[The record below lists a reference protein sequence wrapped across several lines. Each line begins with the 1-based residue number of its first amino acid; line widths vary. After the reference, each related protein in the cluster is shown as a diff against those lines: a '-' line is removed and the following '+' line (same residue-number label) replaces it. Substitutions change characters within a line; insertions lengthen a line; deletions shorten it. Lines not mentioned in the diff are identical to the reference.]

1 MLAAAAT
8 ARLAEAGV
16 PSARF
21 DAEAL
26 LAEALGIDRG
36 RIPIADDA
44 TPEQAAAYEALL
56 ARRAAREPLQ
66 HILGRTYF
74 GPLTL
79 AVGPGVFVPRPE
91 TELLAV
97 WAARQV
103 GRGAAIVDLCA
114 GGGGKTLA
122 LAALTGNRGR
132 LVATDGDPRRLA
144 PIHERLRR
152 AKAQAEVRTPRGG
165 RGRADVLEDLDGKVD
180 RVLVDAPCTGSGTW
194 RRNPDA
200 KWRLRPGSLAL
211 RTAEQAQVLGVL
223 TSERFCDKAVAQ
235 TWATLLDEGTYL
247 CSMST
252 MHRILRE
259 HDMAGERRRQAT
271 HPPRQRPTDG
281 IPGLPTH
288 DNGLA
293 HGGLLEITKVTR
305 QIPGQIV
312 IAADDPVTGHGN
324 DQGFSHVLAS
334 SGFGQMAI
342 GALMPG

>member
-114 GGGGKTLA
+114 GSGALGLYLAATVPGSRVVLVERDPAALDYLRRNAAAAA
-122 LAALTGNRGR
+122 LAGTATVLDADVRDPELPDRVAELLGTVDLVVTNPPYVPEGADLDREAAADPAAALFSG
-132 LVATDGDPRRLA
+132 ADGLDLIRELA
-144 PIHERLRR
+144 PLAARLL
-152 AKAQAEVRTPRGG
+152 AAGG
-165 RGRADVLEDLDGKVD
+165 AVAVEHDDSNGAG
-180 RVLVDAPCTGSGTW
+180 
-194 RRNPDA
+194 
-200 KWRLRPGSLAL
+200 
-211 RTAEQAQVLGVL
+211 TAELLRAAGFGGVA
-223 TSERFCDKAVAQ
+223 E
-235 TWATLLDEGTYL
+235 
-247 CSMST
+247 
-252 MHRILRE
+252 HRDL
-259 HDMAGERRRQAT
+259 AGR
-271 HPPRQRPTDG
+271 PRY
-281 IPGLPTH
+281 
-288 DNGLA
+288 
-293 HGGLLEITKVTR
+293 
-305 QIPGQIV
+305 
-312 IAADDPVTGHGN
+312 VTGRM
-324 DQGFSHVLAS
+324 D
-334 SGFGQMAI
+334 
-342 GALMPG
+342 P

>member
-1 MLAAAAT
+1 MTRPTMLAAAAT

-114 GGGGKTLA
+114 GSGALGLYLAATVPGSRVVLVERDPAALEYLRRNAAAAA
-122 LAALTGNRGR
+122 LAGTATVLDADVRDPELPDRVAELLGTVDLVVTNPPYVPEGADLDREAAADPAAALFSG
-132 LVATDGDPRRLA
+132 ADGLDLIRDLA
-144 PIHERLRR
+144 PLAARLL
-152 AKAQAEVRTPRGG
+152 AAGG
-165 RGRADVLEDLDGKVD
+165 AVAVEHDDSNGAG
-180 RVLVDAPCTGSGTW
+180 
-194 RRNPDA
+194 
-200 KWRLRPGSLAL
+200 
-211 RTAEQAQVLGVL
+211 TAELLRAAGFGGVA
-223 TSERFCDKAVAQ
+223 E
-235 TWATLLDEGTYL
+235 
-247 CSMST
+247 
-252 MHRILRE
+252 HRDL
-259 HDMAGERRRQAT
+259 AGR
-271 HPPRQRPTDG
+271 PRY
-281 IPGLPTH
+281 
-288 DNGLA
+288 
-293 HGGLLEITKVTR
+293 
-305 QIPGQIV
+305 
-312 IAADDPVTGHGN
+312 VTGRM
-324 DQGFSHVLAS
+324 D
-334 SGFGQMAI
+334 
-342 GALMPG
+342 P

>member
-114 GGGGKTLA
+114 GSGALGLYLAATVPGSRVVLVERDPAALDYLRRNAAAAA
-122 LAALTGNRGR
+122 LAGTATVLDADVRDPELPDRVAELLGTVDLVVTNPPYVPEGADLDREAAADPAAALFSG
-132 LVATDGDPRRLA
+132 ADGLDLIRDLA
-144 PIHERLRR
+144 PLAARLL
-152 AKAQAEVRTPRGG
+152 AAGG
-165 RGRADVLEDLDGKVD
+165 AVAVEHDDSNGAG
-180 RVLVDAPCTGSGTW
+180 
-194 RRNPDA
+194 
-200 KWRLRPGSLAL
+200 
-211 RTAEQAQVLGVL
+211 TAELLRAAGFGGV
-223 TSERFCDKAVAQ
+223 TE
-235 TWATLLDEGTYL
+235 
-247 CSMST
+247 
-252 MHRILRE
+252 HRDL
-259 HDMAGERRRQAT
+259 AGR
-271 HPPRQRPTDG
+271 PRY
-281 IPGLPTH
+281 
-288 DNGLA
+288 
-293 HGGLLEITKVTR
+293 
-305 QIPGQIV
+305 
-312 IAADDPVTGHGN
+312 VTGRM
-324 DQGFSHVLAS
+324 D
-334 SGFGQMAI
+334 
-342 GALMPG
+342 P

>member
-26 LAEALGIDRG
+26 LAQALGIDRG

-114 GGGGKTLA
+114 GSGALGLYLAATVPGSRVVLVERDPAALDYLRRNAAAAA
-122 LAALTGNRGR
+122 LAGTATVLDADVRDPELPDRVAELLGTVDLVVTNPPYVPEGADLDREAAADPAAALFSG
-132 LVATDGDPRRLA
+132 ADGLDLIRDLA
-144 PIHERLRR
+144 PLAARLL
-152 AKAQAEVRTPRGG
+152 AAGG
-165 RGRADVLEDLDGKVD
+165 AVAVEHDDSNGAG
-180 RVLVDAPCTGSGTW
+180 
-194 RRNPDA
+194 
-200 KWRLRPGSLAL
+200 
-211 RTAEQAQVLGVL
+211 TAELLRAAGFGGVA
-223 TSERFCDKAVAQ
+223 E
-235 TWATLLDEGTYL
+235 
-247 CSMST
+247 
-252 MHRILRE
+252 HRDL
-259 HDMAGERRRQAT
+259 AGR
-271 HPPRQRPTDG
+271 PRY
-281 IPGLPTH
+281 
-288 DNGLA
+288 
-293 HGGLLEITKVTR
+293 
-305 QIPGQIV
+305 
-312 IAADDPVTGHGN
+312 VTGRM
-324 DQGFSHVLAS
+324 D
-334 SGFGQMAI
+334 
-342 GALMPG
+342 P

>member
-114 GGGGKTLA
+114 GSGALGLYLAATVPGSRVVLVERDPAALEYLRRNAAAAA
-122 LAALTGNRGR
+122 LAGTATVLDADVRDPELPDRVAELLGTVDLVVTNPPYVPEGADLDREAAADPADALFSG
-132 LVATDGDPRRLA
+132 ADGLDLIRDLA
-144 PIHERLRR
+144 PLAARLL
-152 AKAQAEVRTPRGG
+152 AAGG
-165 RGRADVLEDLDGKVD
+165 VVAVEHDDSNGAG
-180 RVLVDAPCTGSGTW
+180 
-194 RRNPDA
+194 
-200 KWRLRPGSLAL
+200 
-211 RTAEQAQVLGVL
+211 TAELLRAAGFGGVA
-223 TSERFCDKAVAQ
+223 E
-235 TWATLLDEGTYL
+235 
-247 CSMST
+247 
-252 MHRILRE
+252 HRDL
-259 HDMAGERRRQAT
+259 AGR
-271 HPPRQRPTDG
+271 PRY
-281 IPGLPTH
+281 
-288 DNGLA
+288 
-293 HGGLLEITKVTR
+293 
-305 QIPGQIV
+305 
-312 IAADDPVTGHGN
+312 VTGRM
-324 DQGFSHVLAS
+324 D
-334 SGFGQMAI
+334 
-342 GALMPG
+342 P

>member
-1 MLAAAAT
+1 MTRPTMLAAAAT

-114 GGGGKTLA
+114 GSGALGLYLAATVPGSRVVLVERDPAALDYLRRNAAAAA
-122 LAALTGNRGR
+122 LAGTATVLDADVRDPELPDRVAELLGTVDLVVTNPPYVPEGADLDREAAADPAAALFSG
-132 LVATDGDPRRLA
+132 ADGLDLIRELA
-144 PIHERLRR
+144 PLAARLL
-152 AKAQAEVRTPRGG
+152 AAGG
-165 RGRADVLEDLDGKVD
+165 AVAVEHDDSNGAG
-180 RVLVDAPCTGSGTW
+180 
-194 RRNPDA
+194 
-200 KWRLRPGSLAL
+200 
-211 RTAEQAQVLGVL
+211 TAELLRAAGFGGVA
-223 TSERFCDKAVAQ
+223 E
-235 TWATLLDEGTYL
+235 
-247 CSMST
+247 
-252 MHRILRE
+252 HRDL
-259 HDMAGERRRQAT
+259 AGR
-271 HPPRQRPTDG
+271 PRY
-281 IPGLPTH
+281 
-288 DNGLA
+288 
-293 HGGLLEITKVTR
+293 
-305 QIPGQIV
+305 
-312 IAADDPVTGHGN
+312 VTGRM
-324 DQGFSHVLAS
+324 D
-334 SGFGQMAI
+334 
-342 GALMPG
+342 P

>member
-1 MLAAAAT
+1 MTRPTMLAAAAT

-114 GGGGKTLA
+114 GSGALGLYLAATVPGSRVVLVERDPAALDYLRRNAAAAA
-122 LAALTGNRGR
+122 LAGTATVLDADVRDPELPDRVAELLGTVDLVVTNPPYVPEGADLDREAAADPAAALFSG
-132 LVATDGDPRRLA
+132 ADGLDLIRDLA
-144 PIHERLRR
+144 PLAARLL
-152 AKAQAEVRTPRGG
+152 AAGG
-165 RGRADVLEDLDGKVD
+165 AVAVEHDDSNGAG
-180 RVLVDAPCTGSGTW
+180 
-194 RRNPDA
+194 
-200 KWRLRPGSLAL
+200 
-211 RTAEQAQVLGVL
+211 TAELLRAAGFGGV
-223 TSERFCDKAVAQ
+223 TE
-235 TWATLLDEGTYL
+235 
-247 CSMST
+247 
-252 MHRILRE
+252 HRDL
-259 HDMAGERRRQAT
+259 AGR
-271 HPPRQRPTDG
+271 PRY
-281 IPGLPTH
+281 
-288 DNGLA
+288 
-293 HGGLLEITKVTR
+293 
-305 QIPGQIV
+305 
-312 IAADDPVTGHGN
+312 VTGRM
-324 DQGFSHVLAS
+324 D
-334 SGFGQMAI
+334 
-342 GALMPG
+342 P

>member
-1 MLAAAAT
+1 MTRPTMLAAAAT

-114 GGGGKTLA
+114 GSGALGLYLAATVPGSRVVLVERDPAALDYLRRNAAAAA
-122 LAALTGNRGR
+122 LAGTATVLDADVRDPELPDRVAEMLGTVDLVVTNPPYVPEGADLDREAAADPAAALFSG
-132 LVATDGDPRRLA
+132 ADGLDLIRELA
-144 PIHERLRR
+144 PLAARLL
-152 AKAQAEVRTPRGG
+152 AAGG
-165 RGRADVLEDLDGKVD
+165 AVAVEHDDSNGAG
-180 RVLVDAPCTGSGTW
+180 
-194 RRNPDA
+194 
-200 KWRLRPGSLAL
+200 
-211 RTAEQAQVLGVL
+211 TAELLRAAGFGGVA
-223 TSERFCDKAVAQ
+223 E
-235 TWATLLDEGTYL
+235 
-247 CSMST
+247 
-252 MHRILRE
+252 HRDL
-259 HDMAGERRRQAT
+259 AGR
-271 HPPRQRPTDG
+271 PRY
-281 IPGLPTH
+281 
-288 DNGLA
+288 
-293 HGGLLEITKVTR
+293 
-305 QIPGQIV
+305 
-312 IAADDPVTGHGN
+312 VTGRM
-324 DQGFSHVLAS
+324 D
-334 SGFGQMAI
+334 
-342 GALMPG
+342 P

>member
-1 MLAAAAT
+1 MTRPTMLAAAAT

-114 GGGGKTLA
+114 GSGALGLYLAATVPGSRVVLVERDPAALEYLRRNAAAAA
-122 LAALTGNRGR
+122 LAGTATVLDADVRDPELPDRVAELLGTVDLVVTNPPYVPEGADLDREAAADPADALFSG
-132 LVATDGDPRRLA
+132 ADGLDLIRDLA
-144 PIHERLRR
+144 PLAARLL
-152 AKAQAEVRTPRGG
+152 AAGG
-165 RGRADVLEDLDGKVD
+165 VVAVEHDDSNGAG
-180 RVLVDAPCTGSGTW
+180 
-194 RRNPDA
+194 
-200 KWRLRPGSLAL
+200 
-211 RTAEQAQVLGVL
+211 TAELLRAAGFGGVA
-223 TSERFCDKAVAQ
+223 E
-235 TWATLLDEGTYL
+235 
-247 CSMST
+247 
-252 MHRILRE
+252 HRDL
-259 HDMAGERRRQAT
+259 AGR
-271 HPPRQRPTDG
+271 PRY
-281 IPGLPTH
+281 
-288 DNGLA
+288 
-293 HGGLLEITKVTR
+293 
-305 QIPGQIV
+305 
-312 IAADDPVTGHGN
+312 VTGRM
-324 DQGFSHVLAS
+324 D
-334 SGFGQMAI
+334 
-342 GALMPG
+342 P

>member
-114 GGGGKTLA
+114 GSGALGLYLAATVPGSRVVLVERDPAALDYLRRNAAAAA
-122 LAALTGNRGR
+122 LAGTATVLDADVRDPELPDRVAELLGTVDLVVTNPPYVPEGADLDREAAADPADALFSG
-132 LVATDGDPRRLA
+132 ADGLDLIRDLA
-144 PIHERLRR
+144 PLAARLL
-152 AKAQAEVRTPRGG
+152 AAGG
-165 RGRADVLEDLDGKVD
+165 AVAVEHDDSNGAG
-180 RVLVDAPCTGSGTW
+180 
-194 RRNPDA
+194 
-200 KWRLRPGSLAL
+200 
-211 RTAEQAQVLGVL
+211 TAELLRAAGFGGVA
-223 TSERFCDKAVAQ
+223 E
-235 TWATLLDEGTYL
+235 
-247 CSMST
+247 
-252 MHRILRE
+252 HRDL
-259 HDMAGERRRQAT
+259 AGR
-271 HPPRQRPTDG
+271 PRY
-281 IPGLPTH
+281 
-288 DNGLA
+288 
-293 HGGLLEITKVTR
+293 
-305 QIPGQIV
+305 
-312 IAADDPVTGHGN
+312 VTGRM
-324 DQGFSHVLAS
+324 D
-334 SGFGQMAI
+334 
-342 GALMPG
+342 P

>member
-114 GGGGKTLA
+114 GSGALGLYLAATVPGSRVVLVERDPAALDYLRRNAAAAA
-122 LAALTGNRGR
+122 LAGTATVLDADVRDPELPDRVAELLGTVDLVVTNPPYVPEGADLDREAAADPAAALFSG
-132 LVATDGDPRRLA
+132 ADGLDLIRDLA
-144 PIHERLRR
+144 PLAARLL
-152 AKAQAEVRTPRGG
+152 AAGG
-165 RGRADVLEDLDGKVD
+165 AVAVEHDDSNGAG
-180 RVLVDAPCTGSGTW
+180 
-194 RRNPDA
+194 
-200 KWRLRPGSLAL
+200 
-211 RTAEQAQVLGVL
+211 TAELLRAAGFGGVA
-223 TSERFCDKAVAQ
+223 E
-235 TWATLLDEGTYL
+235 
-247 CSMST
+247 
-252 MHRILRE
+252 HRDL
-259 HDMAGERRRQAT
+259 AGR
-271 HPPRQRPTDG
+271 PRY
-281 IPGLPTH
+281 
-288 DNGLA
+288 
-293 HGGLLEITKVTR
+293 
-305 QIPGQIV
+305 
-312 IAADDPVTGHGN
+312 VTGRM
-324 DQGFSHVLAS
+324 D
-334 SGFGQMAI
+334 
-342 GALMPG
+342 P

>member
-1 MLAAAAT
+1 MLAATAT

-114 GGGGKTLA
+114 GSGALGLYLAATVPGSRVVLVERDPAALEYLRRNAAAAA
-122 LAALTGNRGR
+122 LAGTATVLDADVRDPELPDRVAELLGTVDLVVTNPPYVPEGADLDREAAADPAAALFSG
-132 LVATDGDPRRLA
+132 ADGLDLIRDLA
-144 PIHERLRR
+144 PLAARLL
-152 AKAQAEVRTPRGG
+152 AAGG
-165 RGRADVLEDLDGKVD
+165 AVAVEHDDSNGAG
-180 RVLVDAPCTGSGTW
+180 
-194 RRNPDA
+194 
-200 KWRLRPGSLAL
+200 
-211 RTAEQAQVLGVL
+211 TAELLRAAGFGGVA
-223 TSERFCDKAVAQ
+223 E
-235 TWATLLDEGTYL
+235 
-247 CSMST
+247 
-252 MHRILRE
+252 HRDL
-259 HDMAGERRRQAT
+259 AGR
-271 HPPRQRPTDG
+271 PRY
-281 IPGLPTH
+281 
-288 DNGLA
+288 
-293 HGGLLEITKVTR
+293 
-305 QIPGQIV
+305 
-312 IAADDPVTGHGN
+312 VTGRM
-324 DQGFSHVLAS
+324 D
-334 SGFGQMAI
+334 
-342 GALMPG
+342 P